1 VFQRLSRAVL
11 LALGRNTLVASW
23 TRRAGERNP
32 HGFVGRFVG
41 GTTVTEA
48 LAVARELKSRGFDY
62 TLNHLGEHV
71 SSPASA
77 QTASQDYLTFI
88 DAAAAAGQE
97 SALSIKL
104 SQIGLEVDRAL
115 CIENLRR
122 ILERS
127 REHQGF
133 VRIDMEGSG
142 TVDDTFTVFETMWRE
157 NFRNVGVV
165 LQAYL
170 HRTEDDLARAVSLGA
185 TVRLCKGAYDEPAEV
200 AFRTKNDINA
210 AFLRLMRA
218 LLLEGRSPTI
228 ATHDSRLVEATCAFA
243 SAQRLARD
251 DFEFE
256 MLYGVRR
263 DLQQM
268 LLERCYSVRIYVPFG
283 TDWYPYFMRRLAER
297 PGNVRLV
304 VHSLLGDILGR
315 RA

>member
-1 VFQRLSRAVL
+1 
-11 LALGRNTLVASW
+11 
-23 TRRAGERNP
+23 
-32 HGFVGRFVG
+32 
-41 GTTVTEA
+41 
-48 LAVARELKSRGFDY
+48 
-62 TLNHLGEHV
+62 
-71 SSPASA
+71 
-77 QTASQDYLTFI
+77 
-88 DAAAAAGQE
+88 
-97 SALSIKL
+97 
-104 SQIGLEVDRAL
+104 
-115 CIENLRR
+115 
-122 ILERS
+122 
-127 REHQGF
+127 
-133 VRIDMEGSG
+133 
-142 TVDDTFTVFETMWRE
+142 
-157 NFRNVGVV
+157 
-165 LQAYL
+165 
-170 HRTEDDLARAVSLGA
+170 VSLGA